1 MLFKKR
7 FPIIIMFVILLMT
20 SFWFISST
28 RNTATYNLVENEYIH
43 PVESYEE
50 AIQIASDFNINLVSY
65 SEYGYA
71 LYQNE
76 VYSTSFMLDHDFYFN
91 TYSVLDGRGTTT
103 STEDQYLSQQYGL
116 EITNTIDA
124 WTYTTGT
131 SSVIIAIIDTGIDT
145 SHPEFS
151 GRISPYSK
159 NIITNEI
166 GLSAIEDDYGH
177 GTMVAGIIAANKDN
191 TIGIAGITQN
201 TSLLVIKANEANE
214 ASFKDSDIIEAI
226 YYAIE
231 QGADV
236 INLSLGGTYPNPQT
250 EVAINTATENGIVV
264 VGASGND
271 GTDELMYPASFEE
284 CISVGALDE
293 AKVIATYSSF
303 NDAVDLSAPGSDI
316 ITTSIDGYVMGS
328 GTSFAAPHVS
338 GIVALYMSLFPNAT
352 VNEIKEKLYATALD
366 LGEAFLD
373 PYYGYGLIDAYKL
386 VSADFH
392 EVSFETAPGSY
403 LDPVYILDGNYL
415 TETETPILDNQVF
428 IGWYTDS
435 NRTVP
440 FENTLPITSDITL
453 YALYSDSYHTVRFI
467 TEGSDVEELIVEH
480 FDTFDL
486 PVSFLEGNHFIGWY
500 LDANYETEY
509 VPQMVVSDL
518 TLYAKFQEIVYYEIN
533 YYVNQTL
540 VHNVSLE
547 SGLEIPAYT
556 ITLEGYEF
564 AGWYLDE
571 EYTLPFDSLTIS
583 NNLDL
588 YAKLEINYYQITL
601 NIGQSTMLLQVA
613 YNSLPSIDIPLSDTQ
628 TFAGWYL
635 DEFFTD
641 LYTMAPITDD
651 LELYAKFV
659 DAAYTVDLWINENH
673 YDTLYVE
680 PLETLVTPSIDIDGY
695 VCIGW
700 YLDSSYTE
708 EYIPSNISED
718 ITLYGLYEEERYII
732 TFYNSLGNVISSSS
746 QAYGDIIIYPNDPTK
761 ASSISFDY
769 QFLSWSEE
777 DITVKESLEIYPIFS
792 RTFIESSV
800 TLNPSKDTLIAGEQY
815 IDSSINLLDSTLR
828 VEKETDLETS
838 IPGKY
843 FIDYMV
849 YDQEELVYTVRRY
862 IRVIEYVPTV
872 EITLNAG
879 ISTIYLGQSYIE
891 AGASSTQGEIVIIG
905 EVNPLVVG
913 VYYITY
919 QVEYENQIYVKTRV
933 VTVLDSSVLTT
944 VVAMSQPIIKEDEY
958 EKI

>member
-1 MLFKKR
+1 
-7 FPIIIMFVILLMT
+7 
-20 SFWFISST
+20 
-28 RNTATYNLVENEYIH
+28 
-43 PVESYEE
+43 
-50 AIQIASDFNINLVSY
+50 
-65 SEYGYA
+65 
-71 LYQNE
+71 
-76 VYSTSFMLDHDFYFN
+76 
-91 TYSVLDGRGTTT
+91 
-103 STEDQYLSQQYGL
+103 
-116 EITNTIDA
+116 
-124 WTYTTGT
+124 
-131 SSVIIAIIDTGIDT
+131 
-145 SHPEFS
+145 
-151 GRISPYSK
+151 
-159 NIITNEI
+159 
-166 GLSAIEDDYGH
+166 
-177 GTMVAGIIAANKDN
+177 
-191 TIGIAGITQN
+191 
-201 TSLLVIKANEANE
+201 
-214 ASFKDSDIIEAI
+214 
-226 YYAIE
+226 
-231 QGADV
+231 
-236 INLSLGGTYPNPQT
+236 
-250 EVAINTATENGIVV
+250 
-264 VGASGND
+264 
-271 GTDELMYPASFEE
+271 
-284 CISVGALDE
+284 
-293 AKVIATYSSF
+293 
-303 NDAVDLSAPGSDI
+303 
-316 ITTSIDGYVMGS
+316 
-328 GTSFAAPHVS
+328 
-338 GIVALYMSLFPNAT
+338 
-352 VNEIKEKLYATALD
+352 
-366 LGEAFLD
+366 
-373 PYYGYGLIDAYKL
+373 
-386 VSADFH
+386 
-392 EVSFETAPGSY
+392 
-403 LDPVYILDGNYL
+403 
-415 TETETPILDNQVF
+415 
-428 IGWYTDS
+428 
-435 NRTVP
+435 
-440 FENTLPITSDITL
+440 
-453 YALYSDSYHTVRFI
+453 
-467 TEGSDVEELIVEH
+467 VEH

-486 PVSFLEGNHFIGWY
+486 PVSFLEGNYFIGWY

-761 ASSISFDY
+761 TSSISFDY

-828 VEKETDLETS
+828 VEKETDLDTS

-891 AGASSTQGEIVIIG
+891 AGASSTQGEVVIIG